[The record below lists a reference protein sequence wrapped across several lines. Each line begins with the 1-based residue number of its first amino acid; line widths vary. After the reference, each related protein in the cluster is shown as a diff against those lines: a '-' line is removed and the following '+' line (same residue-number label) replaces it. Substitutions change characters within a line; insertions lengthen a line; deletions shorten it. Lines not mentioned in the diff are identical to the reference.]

1 MNTKITVSM
10 IVGIVVATILT
21 MGILSPVIQDVSTD
35 YESVDNEGSSWIRM
49 VYQTSP
55 VDFDVDFSV
64 DNGTVEI
71 SDGAGSQSGSGDTIL
86 YADSNMSVWI
96 QDGSVHLLGKTA
108 TSTISGTLSDGFS
121 VSGDSEGVTV
131 SDGPDGG
138 LGVYV
143 FPVPTYQFIPAEG
156 GRYGFF
162 PNGTN
167 VLNVPSDLPLAT
179 TGSYAGVDVYND
191 TNNLDISIYMHD
203 SGDEGYI
210 NGVVWDDTEP
220 VASVPEESEP
230 ELAPT
235 SVPVGGSE
243 ENILYGAGS
252 TPVLRSVPPT
262 PTYTDGDW
270 GYNLSGSD
278 ATIVSYSGPSG
289 IDITIPSTVGGYNVK
304 GIGGGSTAIFDTSLS
319 FNSLV
324 ISSGIV
330 NINNS
335 AFAYCSFSG
344 TLTLPNGIETI
355 GNSAFYKCSGFIGN
369 LNLPATVISIE
380 GGAFSKCTG
389 FTGTLTIPSSA
400 TISGSEAFTGCT
412 GFTTLVLPEGLIN
425 LGSISTFSGCT
436 GFTGTLTIPSS
447 VTRINDD
454 LFSGCSG
461 FTALEL
467 SENLTTIGQSVF
479 QNCSNLTGTLTI
491 PSSVTFIGISAFKN
505 CSKLT
510 GLQLSNNITRI
521 SVDTFSGCTGFTGT
535 LTIPSSVTSIGMS
548 AFYNCSGFTGSLTI
562 PEGVTNIDASAFY
575 NCSGF
580 TGSLIIPEGVTSIG
594 TSAFNK
600 CSGLDGS
607 LTIPTTVA
615 SIGRQAF
622 QNCSNLTGTLT
633 IPSSVTSI
641 ELRTFDGCSKLT
653 GSLEI
658 PEGVTT
664 INNYAFYRC
673 SGLSGIIFIPKS
685 VTTIGDYVFS
695 GCSDVKGLVVSSE
708 AVPSTHTYQNTAN
721 LKEVLNLGSA
731 EYTTTSYGLN
741 ADSIQDHID
750 SIGYLGCTSYEE
762 TIQKDGALYVVLAI
776 LPVVVLAGIAFATL
790 GLIYIRKD

>member
-167 VLNVPSDLPLAT
+167 VLNVPSDLPLVT

-191 TNNLDISIYMHD
+191 TNNLGISIYMHD

-230 ELAPT
+230 ELTPT
-235 SVPVGGSE
+235 PVPVGGSE

-262 PTYTDGDW
+262 PSYTDGDW
-270 GYNLSGSD
+270 GYELSGTN
-278 ATIVSYSGPSG
+278 AIIISYSGA
-289 IDITIPSTVGGYNVK
+289 
-304 GIGGGSTAIFDTSLS
+304 GGG
-319 FNSLV
+319 V
-324 ISSGIV
+324 I
-330 NINNS
+330 
-335 AFAYCSFSG
+335 
-344 TLTLPNGIETI
+344 
-355 GNSAFYKCSGFIGN
+355 
-369 LNLPATVISIE
+369 
-380 GGAFSKCTG
+380 
-389 FTGTLTIPSSA
+389 
-400 TISGSEAFTGCT
+400 
-412 GFTTLVLPEGLIN
+412 
-425 LGSISTFSGCT
+425 
-436 GFTGTLTIPSS
+436 TIPSS
-447 VTRINDD
+447 VGGYPVTELGINPNNNYYT
-454 LFSGCSG
+454 LFPTSTVC
-461 FTALEL
+461 
-467 SENLTTIGQSVF
+467 
-479 QNCSNLTGTLTI
+479 
-491 PSSVTFIGISAFKN
+491 
-505 CSKLT
+505 T
-510 GLQLSNNITRI
+510 GL
-521 SVDTFSGCTGFTGT
+521 V
-535 LTIPSSVTSIGMS
+535 
-548 AFYNCSGFTGSLTI
+548 I
-562 PEGVTNIDASAFY
+562 PEGVTKINQRICTDCVFMNGALTLPSTLTYIDVYAFAGSRFSGSIEITSDMTVRDNAFQDCKFDTVTIDNGATVSGSVFRKCSNLTTVYVDCSNVPNFAFGECTSLTNVTIGDNVTKLGTHVFWNTGLVSIVIPDNVTEIKANCFYKCANLETVTLSRNITTIPNYCFDTCPNLEMPDISNITSIGSYAFDK
-575 NCSGF
+575 C
-580 TGSLIIPEGVTSIG
+580 TGLTGNLIIPEGVTTIDSK
-594 TSAFNK
+594 AFYQ
-600 CSGLDGS
+600 CTG
-607 LTIPTTVA
+607 
-615 SIGRQAF
+615 
-622 QNCSNLTGTLT
+622 LTGYLYLPSTLT
-633 IPSSVTSI
+633 T
-641 ELRTFDGCSKLT
+641 
-653 GSLEI
+653 
-658 PEGVTT
+658 
-664 INNYAFYRC
+664 
-673 SGLSGIIFIPKS
+673 LSGEAFANC
-685 VTTIGDYVFS
+685 GNLY
-695 GCSDVKGLVVSSE
+695 GLIVSSDAE
-708 AVPSTHTYQNTAN
+708 PVSTTFSNTGIA
-721 LKEVLNLGSA
+721 EVLNLSTV

-741 ADSIQDHID
+741 ADSIQDHIE